1 MILNNKKLIY
11 INRVDKLI
19 KLKKCLYEN
28 IDISEPMG
36 KKEKQLNTL
45 ISNLFSEINLII
57 LEKRKLKL

>member
-28 IDISEPMG
+28 IDVSEPIS

-57 LEKRKLKL
+57 LEKRNLKA

>member
-1 MILNNKKLIY
+1 MILNDKKLIY

-28 IDISEPMG
+28 IDISEPMS

-57 LEKRKLKL
+57 LEKRKLKA